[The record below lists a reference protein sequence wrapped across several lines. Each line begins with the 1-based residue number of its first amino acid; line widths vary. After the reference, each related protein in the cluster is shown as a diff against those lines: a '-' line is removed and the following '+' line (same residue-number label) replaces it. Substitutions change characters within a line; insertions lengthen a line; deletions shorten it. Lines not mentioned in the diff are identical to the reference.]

1 MILKQRTHFVSI
13 RPGVTDLII
22 VERGLVDP
30 EPDMTD
36 TGPLSIRGQI
46 LRISSG
52 EGQIGTIYM
61 WKIMTDSWYNNVHRC

>member
-1 MILKQRTHFVSI
+1 
-13 RPGVTDLII
+13 
-22 VERGLVDP
+22 
-30 EPDMTD
+30 MTD